1 MSGAAWMIA
10 GIACFALLDLNSK
23 WLAASYGMGQ
33 VLVLR
38 YAVTL
43 LVLLPFLRGL
53 RSSSRPGLHLL
64 RAGLML
70 VSASTYYYAFK
81 ELPLFDG
88 YLVFFTAPFM
98 VMMLARWLLAETVPR
113 VAWLYVAFGFLGV
126 LLALIPR
133 VAADAAHA
141 VLPLAAAFVGTIT
154 YSVVLILTRRAQRE
168 PFAALMLWPCAVG
181 SIATL
186 PLAALDW
193 TPPDAVD
200 LALLLLNGLFW
211 TAASACLSRAV
222 QLAPPSR
229 LAPLDFTAILWVI
242 AFDRFVFGYTVGA
255 IELAGAAI
263 VVVACV
269 LHARSLARAAAQD
282 SMR

>member
-38 YAVTL
+38 NVVTL

-53 RSSSRPGLHLL
+53 HAATRPGLHLL
-64 RAGLML
+64 RAALML
-70 VSASTYYYAFK
+70 VSSGTYYYAFR

-88 YLVFFTAPFM
+88 YLMFFTAPFM

-113 VAWLYVAFGFLGV
+113 IAWLFVACGFLGV
-126 LLALIPR
+126 VLALIPR
-133 VAADAAHA
+133 LAADAAHA
-141 VLPLAAAFVGTIT
+141 AAPLASAFLGTVT
-154 YSVVLILTRRAQRE
+154 YSVVLILTRRMGRE

-181 SIATL
+181 SIAPL
-186 PLAALDW
+186 PLAVLDW
-193 TPPDAVD
+193 TPPPAGD
-200 LALLLLNGLFW
+200 LALLLLNGVFA

-242 AFDRFVFGYTVGA
+242 AFDRFVFGHTVGA
-255 IELAGAAI
+255 IELAGAAM

-269 LHARSLARAAAQD
+269 LHARSMARAAVG
-282 SMR
+282 